1 MSKLYYG
8 PDPGIRRERP
18 AGMDFSLR
26 IRSGPSMNLWSA
38 LSRKG
43 GPPPARESGRE
54 PTGTR

>member
-1 MSKLYYG
+1 
-8 PDPGIRRERP
+8 
-18 AGMDFSLR
+18 MDFSLR